1 LEKSLTWG
9 GRARRLIA
17 TALATGALFVGT
29 FWGDDDNW
37 PFGPFRMYSVRNRLD
52 GRIRAALVELT
63 MADGSEVREKISPDA
78 IALKRAE
85 VEGQIERVDR
95 NPSLLRHLA
104 GTYGELHPDA
114 PAVVGIRLY
123 YEMTRM
129 KAGRPDGPVT
139 EYTVATWQRT

>member
-1 LEKSLTWG
+1 LDKSVTWA

-17 TALATGALFVGT
+17 TALATGALFAGT

-37 PFGPFRMYSVRNRLD
+37 PFGPFRMYSVRNHLD

-63 MADGSEVREKISPDA
+63 MADGSEVREEISPDA

-85 VEGQIERVDR
+85 VEGQIERFDR

-104 GTYGELHPDA
+104 ATYGELHPDA
-114 PAVVGIRLY
+114 PDVVGIRLY
-123 YEMTRM
+123 YEMTKM